1 MNEDDVRR
9 MIAEHL
15 TDKPR
20 GLSQDT
26 VQWLVRSAYEEGWRA
41 GGGDPVV
48 SHHAD
53 APVGWRAAL
62 VGSDSRNTLLR
73 NGMISGK
80 DAYK

>member
-1 MNEDDVRR
+1 MNEEDVRR
-9 MIAEHL
+9 VIAEHL

-41 GGGDPVV
+41 GGGDPAV
-48 SHHAD
+48 SHHAA
-53 APVGWRAAL
+53 APVGWRAAWMC
-62 VGSDSRNTLLR
+62 SESRNTLVR

>member
-1 MNEDDVRR
+1 MNEEDIKR

-15 TDKPR
+15 TDKTR
-20 GLSQDT
+20 GLSHDT

-41 GGGDPVV
+41 GGGDPAV
-48 SHHAD
+48 SHHAE
-53 APVGWRAAL
+53 APVGWRAAWM
-62 VGSDSRNTLLR
+62 GSESRNTLMR